1 MEQPRFCWVAITNL
15 SWALVQSSCALQLC
29 LIRAFVFELLGSQIE
44 FSSWKFPPCITD
56 RKLLGFW
63 DKTRHLNISSAF
75 QVPKGSRDWQ
85 IYPGPREDFR
95 PLATIN
101 WIPGSMSY
109 RCLKAFWTQCLQL
122 DIPLST
128 SWPSSESTGVPVKG
142 LLDFSLTCFS
152 QEGAQARR
160 GKMAGQEINNSR
172 SLCYWSQSELLGTR
186 KNQNSFL
193 PV

>member
-29 LIRAFVFELLGSQIE
+29 LIRAFVFQLLGSQIE

-85 IYPGPREDFR
+85 IYPGPRGDFR
-95 PLATIN
+95 PLAAIN

-109 RCLKAFWTQCLQL
+109 SPEGIL
-122 DIPLST
+122 DTMFAAGYSSFHLMTLLRKYWGPCERT
-128 SWPSSESTGVPVKG
+128 SWFLTNLLQPRRSKG
-142 LLDFSLTCFS
+142 K
-152 QEGAQARR
+152 EGQNGR
-160 GKMAGQEINNSR
+160 
-172 SLCYWSQSELLGTR
+172 TR
-186 KNQNSFL
+186 NK
-193 PV
+193 